1 MSASVTTSAP
11 IAGAQLHTARPSFVG
26 LVRGELFK
34 ISKQRATWVMAVLLL
49 GIICFPFLVNFAVID
64 LKDRIAFEPLAVLY
78 RNMAENL
85 LMLRIFSGTF
95 LILVTARLI
104 GMEYSG
110 GTIRVLL
117 SRGVG
122 RLQLLG
128 AKLTA
133 IGIVALGVLVFGV
146 AIQFVLE
153 LLQLLLVAGNL
164 DIFKAANGQYWSD
177 AWTYVLT
184 IVINMVVTVMMA
196 TAVTVIG
203 RSLAVGLSAGLAFFA
218 VDNIGTIFLFLASRI
233 AGGNFWLLLSGD
245 LLGPNLNEMPNLL
258 LSNTP
263 AASEAKVH
271 ALAQPWVMVTGA
283 HTVLVACVWT
293 AAFIV
298 VAVVLTARRDVT
310 E

>member
-1 MSASVTTSAP
+1 MSATIAATTP
-11 IAGAQLHTARPSFVG
+11 IAATELHSAKPTFVG

-34 ISKQRATWVMAVLLL
+34 ISRQRATWILAVLLL
-49 GIICFPFLVNFAVID
+49 GIICFPFLINFAVSD
-64 LKDRIAFEPLAVLY
+64 LKDRLALAPLEELY
-78 RNMAENL
+78 RNLSENL

-122 RLQLLG
+122 RLQLLT

-133 IGIVALGVLVFGV
+133 VGIVALAVLVFGV
-146 AIQFVLE
+146 AIQFVLSI
-153 LLQLLLVAGNL
+153 LQLLLVAGNL
-164 DIFKAANGQYWSD
+164 DVFKATNGTPFWSD

-184 IVINMVVTVMMA
+184 IAFNMVVTILMA

-218 VDNIGTIFLFLASRI
+218 VDNIGTIFLYLAFRI
-233 AGGNFWLLLSGD
+233 TGSNFWMLLSGD
-245 LLGPNLNEMPNLL
+245 LLGPNLNAMPNQL
-258 LSNTP
+258 LSSQADP
-263 AASEAKVH
+263 ARVH
-271 ALAQPWVMVTGA
+271 ALAEPWVPVTGA
-283 HTVLVACVWT
+283 HTVLVACVW
-293 AAFIV
+293 AVAFIV

>member
-1 MSASVTTSAP
+1 MSATIAATTP
-11 IAGAQLHTARPSFVG
+11 IAASELHSAKPTFVG

-34 ISKQRATWVMAVLLL
+34 ISKQRATWILAVLLL
-49 GIICFPFLVNFAVID
+49 GIICFPFLINFAARDV
-64 LKDRIAFEPLAVLY
+64 KDRLAFAPLDVLY
-78 RNMAENL
+78 RDLAENL

-110 GTIRVLL
+110 GTIRILL

-146 AIQFVLE
+146 AIQFLLS
-153 LLQLLLVAGNL
+153 LLQILLVAGNL
-164 DIFKAANGQYWSD
+164 DALKAANGTYWSD
-177 AWTYVLT
+177 ARTYVLT
-184 IVINMVVTVMMA
+184 IALNMVVTILMA

-203 RSLAVGLSAGLAFFA
+203 RSLAVGLSVGVAFFA

-233 AGGNFWLLLSGD
+233 TGSNFWLLLSGD
-245 LLGPNLNEMPNLL
+245 LLGPNLNAMSNRL
-258 LSNTP
+258 LSAQADP
-263 AASEAKVH
+263 AKVQ
-271 ALAQPWVMVTGA
+271 ALAEPWVPVTGA
-283 HTVLVACVWT
+283 HTILVACVW
-293 AAFIV
+293 AVAFIV

>member
-1 MSASVTTSAP
+1 MSATIAATPPVTATE
-11 IAGAQLHTARPSFVG
+11 LHSARPTFIG

-34 ISKQRATWVMAVLLL
+34 ISKQRATWVLAILLL
-49 GIICFPFLVNFAVID
+49 GIICFPFLINFAIRD
-64 LKDRIAFEPLAVLY
+64 LKDRLALAPLDELY
-78 RNMAENL
+78 RNLAENL

-122 RLQLLG
+122 RVQLLG
-128 AKLTA
+128 AKLSA
-133 IGIVALGVLVFGV
+133 VGIVALGVLVFGV
-146 AIQFVLE
+146 AIQFLLS

-164 DIFKAANGQYWSD
+164 DAMKAANSAYWSD

-184 IVINMVVTVMMA
+184 IAFNMVVTILMA

-233 AGGNFWLLLSGD
+233 TGSNFWLLLSGD
-245 LLGPNLNEMPNLL
+245 LLGPNLNTMPNKL
-258 LSNTP
+258 LSSQADP
-263 AASEAKVH
+263 AKID
-271 ALAQPWVMVTGA
+271 ALATPFVPVTGA
-283 HTVLVACVWT
+283 HTILVACVWA

>member
-1 MSASVTTSAP
+1 MSATLTVNMPATG
-11 IAGAQLHTARPSFVG
+11 AGLHTARPTFVG

-34 ISKQRATWVMAVLLL
+34 ISKQRSTWVLAVFLL
-49 GIICFPFLVNFAVID
+49 GIICFPFLINFAVAD
-64 LKDRIAFEPLAVLY
+64 LTGRLALAPLDGLY
-78 RNMAENL
+78 RNLAENL

-95 LILVTARLI
+95 LILLTARLI
-104 GMEYSG
+104 GMEYSS

-133 IGIVALGVLVFGV
+133 IGLVALAVLVLGV
-146 AIQFVLE
+146 AIQFALE
-153 LLQLLLVAGNL
+153 LFQLVLVTGNL
-164 DIFKAANGQYWSD
+164 DVLKAANSQYWSD

-184 IVINMVVTVMMA
+184 IAINMAVTIMMA

-218 VDNIGTIFLFLASRI
+218 VDNIGTIFLYLASRI

-245 LLGPNLNEMPNLL
+245 LLGPNLNEMPNQL
-258 LSNTP
+258 LSP
-263 AASEAKVH
+263 AATSAKVN
-271 ALAQPWVMVTGA
+271 ALASPWVPVTGA
-283 HTVLVACVWT
+283 HTILVACVWT

>member
-1 MSASVTTSAP
+1 MSATLTTTP
-11 IAGAQLHTARPSFVG
+11 IAGSAVRTARPSFIG

-34 ISKQRATWVMAVLLL
+34 ISRQRATWVMALLLL
-49 GIICFPFLVNFAVID
+49 GIICFPFLVNFAVAD
-64 LKDRIAFEPLAVLY
+64 LKDRIAFEPLVVLY

-95 LILVTARLI
+95 LILLTARLI

-177 AWTYVLT
+177 AWTYFLT
-184 IVINMVVTVMMA
+184 IAFNMVVTVMMA

-233 AGGNFWLLLSGD
+233 TGGNFWLLLSGD
-245 LLGPNLNEMPNLL
+245 LLGPNLNEMPNQL
-258 LSNTP
+258 LSSAP
-263 AASEAKVH
+263 AAAEAKVH
-271 ALAQPWVMVTGA
+271 ALAQPWVPVTGA
-283 HTVLVACVWT
+283 HTILVACVWL

>member
-1 MSASVTTSAP
+1 MSVTYTTSPSTARTE
-11 IAGAQLHTARPSFVG
+11 LHSARPSFIG

-49 GIICFPFLVNFAVID
+49 GIICFPFLVNFGIAD
-64 LKDRIAFEPLAVLY
+64 LKDRLAFEPQFALY

-85 LMLRIFSGTF
+85 LMLRVFSGTF

-104 GMEYSG
+104 GMEYSN

-146 AIQFVLE
+146 AIQFILE
-153 LLQLLLVAGNL
+153 LLQLQLVAGNL
-164 DIFKAANGQYWSD
+164 DALKAANGQYWSD
-177 AWTYVLT
+177 ARTYVLT
-184 IVINMVVTVMMA
+184 IAFNMVVTVMMA

-203 RSLAVGLSAGLAFFA
+203 RSLAAGLSAGLAFFA
-218 VDNIGTIFLFLASRI
+218 VDNIGTIFLYLASRI
-233 AGGNFWLLLSGD
+233 TGSNFWLLLSGD
-245 LLGPNLNEMPNLL
+245 LLGPNLNEMPNQL
-258 LSNTP
+258 LSP
-263 AASEAKVH
+263 AADPAKVH
-271 ALAQPWVMVTGA
+271 ALAQPWVPVTGA
-283 HTVLVACVWT
+283 HTILVACVWT

-298 VAVVLTARRDVT
+298 AAVVLTARRDVT

>member
-1 MSASVTTSAP
+1 MSATIAATTP
-11 IAGAQLHTARPSFVG
+11 IAATELHTARPTFVG

-34 ISKQRATWVMAVLLL
+34 ISKQRATWILAILLL
-49 GIICFPFLVNFAVID
+49 GIICFPFLINFAIRD
-64 LKDRIAFEPLAVLY
+64 LKDQLAFDPLQALY
-78 RNMAENL
+78 RNMSENL

-122 RLQLLG
+122 RLQLLS

-133 IGIVALGVLVFGV
+133 VGIVALGVLVFGV
-146 AIQFVLE
+146 AIQFLLS

-164 DIFKAANGQYWSD
+164 DAMKAANSTYWSD
-177 AWTYVLT
+177 ARTYVLT
-184 IVINMVVTVMMA
+184 IGFNMVVTILMA

-218 VDNIGTIFLFLASRI
+218 VDNIGTIFLYLAFRI
-233 AGGNFWLLLSGD
+233 TGSNFWMLLSGD
-245 LLGPNLNEMPNLL
+245 LLGPNLNAMPNQL
-258 LSNTP
+258 LSSQADP
-263 AASEAKVH
+263 A
-271 ALAQPWVMVTGA
+271 
-283 HTVLVACVWT
+283 
-293 AAFIV
+293 
-298 VAVVLTARRDVT
+298 R
-310 E
+310 